1 MNAPPNPRFNL
12 VTEPW
17 LPLTMADGT
26 ATELNLRDIFVQAH
40 EVRGLNEPSPLTYTA
55 VMRFLLAIL
64 HRATNGPDGVGE
76 WIERWQAGR
85 FDPQEIDG
93 YLDRWSHRF
102 DLFDPVVPF
111 AQAGPDISIKD
122 ESPVSRLFME
132 RTSGNNPT
140 LFDHA
145 WDEDPPA
152 LSAAEAARALL
163 TAHAYAFAGSGGRFF
178 NAPMIAGYSI
188 LLEGSN
194 FFQTLMLNLQEYSDE
209 APPLLEKAGDA
220 PWWEI
225 EPGTEPVIA
234 QGGNRP
240 RGLTDLLTWQSR
252 YIRLL
257 PDADGRVRRCF
268 YTQRYQLVESQ
279 GRRDPFKR
287 YEAAQAGENK
297 GQFFPRNF
305 SLGRAL
311 WRDSAALIEQQE
323 RETIDRTG
331 KDPRP
336 GIIAWLAKV
345 DAALNEETRGSLDP
359 TIVATGLV
367 NNQARIDLW
376 RMDRLPLPVEL
387 LNDRPRQG
395 RIRTAIEQAQAVRNA
410 LNIAGSRFAT
420 EGLGLGDRKPDPADV
435 ARERASLKLDERYWS
450 QLDVL
455 FQEFLI
461 DLAAAEDPAE
471 PLAEWS
477 NRLER
482 IARRVYVAATDLAGL
497 DGRWFRAQVIGAHV
511 LDNQLRKALG
521 KASTNTTSRE
531 AA

>member
-1 MNAPPNPRFNL
+1 MS
-12 VTEPW
+12 
-17 LPLTMADGT
+17 DGT
-26 ATELNLRDIFVQAH
+26 ATEFSLRDIFAHAH
-40 EVRGLNEPSPLTYTA
+40 EIRGLNEPSPLAYTA
-55 VMRFLLAIL
+55 VMRFLLAIV
-64 HRATNGPDGVGE
+64 HRAIEGPEHVNE
-76 WIERWQAGR
+76 WIDRWEAGR
-85 FDPQEIDG
+85 FDRTEIDE

-111 AQAGPDISIKD
+111 AQAGPDVAFKD
-122 ESPVSRLFME
+122 DSPVSRLFME

-145 WDEDPPA
+145 WDEEPPA

-188 LLEGSN
+188 LLEGNSL
-194 FFQTLMLNLQEYSDE
+194 FQTLMLNLQEYSDE
-209 APPLLEKAGDA
+209 APLLLERTGDA

-225 EPGTEPVIA
+225 EPGAEPAIA

-252 YIRLL
+252 YLRLIV
-257 PDADGRVRRCF
+257 DDDGRIRRC
-268 YTQRYQLVESQ
+268 YYSQRYQLIESQ
-279 GRRDPFKR
+279 DRRDPFKR

-297 GQFFPRNF
+297 GKFFPRNF

-323 RETIDRTG
+323 RGTIDRTG

-336 GIIAWLAKV
+336 GIIAWLAEV
-345 DAALNEETRGSLDP
+345 DAALNDETRKRLDP

-420 EGLGLGDRKPDPADV
+420 EGLGLGERKPDPADV

-477 NRLER
+477 NRLEW

-497 DGRWFRAQVIGAHV
+497 DGRWFRAQVIGARV
-511 LDNQLRKALG
+511 LDSQLSKALG
-521 KASTNTTSRE
+521 KPATNATPRE